1 MADDTIPQPVDT
13 SRGSGGERRR
23 SSRIGQKSTKP
34 CRQTIAP
41 LLLIQTVYLASV
53 AQKRGVMARMELR
66 VATDEARE
74 HVVLELWMDG
84 KPLGHINFDGAT
96 VEKHIQ
102 DVGDMRAE
110 LNETV
115 TPELD
120 PGSRLKAIVGPSWKV
135 E

>member
-1 MADDTIPQPVDT
+1 
-13 SRGSGGERRR
+13 
-23 SSRIGQKSTKP
+23 
-34 CRQTIAP
+34 
-41 LLLIQTVYLASV
+41 
-53 AQKRGVMARMELR
+53 MELR

-115 TPELD
+115 TPELEGHCRAKLEGRGLSRSRRPYHLTAASGPRVAHVHPFRGQRKRD
-120 PGSRLKAIVGPSWKV
+120 GQTADQGSSSPNLVIHAMP
-135 E
+135 

>member
-1 MADDTIPQPVDT
+1 
-13 SRGSGGERRR
+13 
-23 SSRIGQKSTKP
+23 
-34 CRQTIAP
+34 
-41 LLLIQTVYLASV
+41 
-53 AQKRGVMARMELR
+53 MELR

-135 E
+135 EDYRVPEGRIISLRHPGLGWLTFILSEDSAREMVKQLTRDLPVRTW